1 MAGSLA
7 YAIGIYYVTNNMHCN
22 LIGRTLRSAAVR
34 LLCSLFARFLVA
46 KGAGPQT
53 SLLLSS

>member
-7 YAIGIYYVTNNMHCN
+7 YATGIYYVTNDMHCN

-34 LLCSLFARFLVA
+34 LLCSLFARPFPRCER
-46 KGAGPQT
+46 GGTPD
-53 SLLLSS
+53 